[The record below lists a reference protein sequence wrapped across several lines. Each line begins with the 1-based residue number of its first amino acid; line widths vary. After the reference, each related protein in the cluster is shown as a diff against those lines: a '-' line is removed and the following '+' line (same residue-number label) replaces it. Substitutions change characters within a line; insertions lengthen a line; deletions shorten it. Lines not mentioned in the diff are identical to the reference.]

1 MSNSVCFC
9 CFLGFEIDQPR
20 LIRLREATKEAL
32 IKVPEGQD
40 DKLNDFEKQYSTWGK
55 VRETIQ
61 NESFFEDLELY
72 IRLAYPVMLIMREFD
87 TAAPMMGF
95 VYWAFA
101 NVRDQTEAFFKKMN
115 ETL

>member
-1 MSNSVCFC
+1 M
-9 CFLGFEIDQPR
+9 
-20 LIRLREATKEAL
+20 
-32 IKVPEGQD
+32 
-40 DKLNDFEKQYSTWGK
+40 
-55 VRETIQ
+55 IQ

-115 ETL
+115 ETLESKIEIEEDPAIRDDCPANASGSSQ